1 MPALAT
7 ASSAAAAT
15 GHATATGH
23 AIATGN
29 ATEASAAARGL
40 ASLAQQPLSD
50 TVATAESH
58 KPAIATEPFTVAAL
72 QAAPQGVVQAR
83 CANAAAAATGHANFA
98 SAAASAEGG
107 EGSDAPA
114 AQPPAA
120 KRARTVYRVE
130 PATALSIGGATASS
144 APLAPPA
151 ILTSTEQHHTVTYVP
166 PALRRTPR
174 LFSPTE
180 KWSPLAP
187 KKPEIRVGP
196 EYQANK
202 PPEPQHDGAQP
213 EDRAVLLRA
222 GDVTLEFEEPGG
234 PLAPWG
240 PLAPPAA
247 PPGAGAKHL
256 SGVDLNLHMKKSVL
270 RTGREF
276 VSQSFEFAEVDKL
289 AAARILI
296 GLNLRDSLAGAVKY
310 VVYNIKSTKDALLG
324 LLEHVLWNGK
334 HIGKLA
340 NSQQDGNRRFISF
353 DALLLYFEDQKD
365 LQKRALC
372 QVVVMRFKMV
382 VTFLLIGFGL
392 PPVHHKLGVMLTAW
406 GADDQTWHDDTLG
419 VTDTYSGLL
428 ALMDRG
434 IDLLREG
441 GGCHTM
447 RMAADGDNA
456 EGCIFES
463 PLIHRGKGAP
473 IPSSPKCGRRWA
485 SKLDDA
491 SKLDGFSMWSDGSSE
506 AKRVTIQSAALHYY
520 GGTNACKIP
529 LADKHAQLSHHE

>member
-1 MPALAT
+1 
-7 ASSAAAAT
+7 
-15 GHATATGH
+15 
-23 AIATGN
+23 
-29 ATEASAAARGL
+29 
-40 ASLAQQPLSD
+40 
-50 TVATAESH
+50 
-58 KPAIATEPFTVAAL
+58 
-72 QAAPQGVVQAR
+72 
-83 CANAAAAATGHANFA
+83 
-98 SAAASAEGG
+98 
-107 EGSDAPA
+107 
-114 AQPPAA
+114 
-120 KRARTVYRVE
+120 
-130 PATALSIGGATASS
+130 
-144 APLAPPA
+144 
-151 ILTSTEQHHTVTYVP
+151 
-166 PALRRTPR
+166 
-174 LFSPTE
+174 
-180 KWSPLAP
+180 
-187 KKPEIRVGP
+187 
-196 EYQANK
+196 
-202 PPEPQHDGAQP
+202 
-213 EDRAVLLRA
+213 
-222 GDVTLEFEEPGG
+222 
-234 PLAPWG
+234 
-240 PLAPPAA
+240 
-247 PPGAGAKHL
+247 
-256 SGVDLNLHMKKSVL
+256 MKKSVL

-406 GADDQTWHDDTLG
+406 GADDQTWHDDSLG

-473 IPSSPKCGRRWA
+473 IPSSPKCGRRCA
-485 SKLDDA
+485 SKLHGA

-506 AKRVTIQSAALHYY
+506 AKHVPIQSAALHYY
-520 GGTNACKIP
+520 GGTNACRIP
-529 LADKHAQLSHHE
+529 LADKHAQLGHHD